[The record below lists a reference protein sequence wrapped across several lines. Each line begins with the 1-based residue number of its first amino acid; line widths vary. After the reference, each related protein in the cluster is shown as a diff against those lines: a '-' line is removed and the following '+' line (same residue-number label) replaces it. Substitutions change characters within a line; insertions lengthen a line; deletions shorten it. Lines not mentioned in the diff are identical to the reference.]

1 MFNRD
6 TIYFM
11 GHGFHMFS
19 LLEAMWTFGFHIT
32 TEWFHHGWSQGSFA
46 RAKRQFLLFRYKCA
60 RESPS
65 SGTVWPH
72 LEIGIKSGACLGGMT
87 SNPDGRSICWY
98 QPGSTWIFLKVASFT
113 QNLPEIW
120 RAEIV
125 YPYCRLRGPFF
136 CTGEFHRNILYM
148 YQLVMTNIAME
159 NHHAINT

>member
-1 MFNRD
+1 MASICLVYWRRCEHLASTSPPND
-6 TIYFM
+6 STM
-11 GHGFHMFS
+11 DDLKAV
-19 LLEAMWTFGFHIT
+19 LLEP
-32 TEWFHHGWSQGSFA
+32 SGSSF
-46 RAKRQFLLFRYKCA
+46 
-60 RESPS
+60 S
-65 SGTVWPH
+65 SGINVLAKAQVAALCGHTWR
-72 LEIGIKSGACLGGMT
+72 LGIKSGACLGGMT